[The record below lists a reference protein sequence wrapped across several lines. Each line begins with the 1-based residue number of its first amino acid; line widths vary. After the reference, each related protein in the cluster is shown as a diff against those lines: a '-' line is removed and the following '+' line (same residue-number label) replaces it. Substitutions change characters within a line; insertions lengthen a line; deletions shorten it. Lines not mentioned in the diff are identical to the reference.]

1 MNNMFTGRIALRY
14 LRGKGSA
21 NAVPILS
28 RISMVAIAVSSAAMI
43 VVFSVFNG
51 LESIV
56 KDSYHAFY
64 PDIKISVARGKFFR
78 MDSATLN
85 LIRHMDGVKV
95 LCTVIEDNVIANHS
109 DQQKVITLKGIEND
123 YFNVNNVRDYIVQG
137 DSMVSAG
144 SPNTAIAGI
153 HIINELGL
161 DVNTPC
167 YFVLYYPNPDIINPT
182 ADPIGAFQT
191 LKLHPAGVFHVLD
204 DLDNTYVLAPLALA
218 QGLFHR
224 AGYFSSVEISSN
236 PGKAE
241 YIKKQ
246 IRLLLGSSY
255 RVETR
260 YEQNRTMY
268 MVMAAEK
275 WAVYAILVLV
285 LLIASFNM
293 IGALSMLVL
302 EKQKD
307 IAILRAM
314 GALPSTVRKIFLMEG
329 ILWSLVGGVSGI
341 ILGSMICLAQ
351 VKSGALKMGGSFL
364 VDAFPVQMQWP
375 DFLLVFVT
383 IFMVGLLTSWFPA
396 IRAAKAIDPSLKS
409 S

>member
-1 MNNMFTGRIALRY
+1 MKNRFIARIAFRY

-56 KDSYHAFY
+56 KESYHAFY
-64 PDIKISVARGKFFR
+64 PDIKISARRGKFFE
-78 MDSATLN
+78 MDS
-85 LIRHMDGVKV
+85 VKLHAISQV
-95 LCTVIEDNVIANHS
+95 ANVKHISRVIEDNVISNHS

-123 YFNVNNVRDYIVQG
+123 YFDVNNLRQFIVQG
-137 DSMVSAG
+137 DSSVQVG
-144 SPNTAIAGI
+144 SPNTAILGI

-161 DVNTPC
+161 DVNGPT
-167 YFVLYYPNPDIINPT
+167 YFLLYYPNPDVTNPT
-182 ADPIGAFQT
+182 ADVLNAFQT
-191 LKLHPAGVFHVLD
+191 LKLHPAGVFNVQD
-204 DLDNTYVLAPLALA
+204 DLDNTYVLAPLVLVQNLFSRPGHYSSIQISVAPGSEERVRTAL
-218 QGLFHR
+218 QKVVGD
-224 AGYFSSVEISSN
+224 G
-236 PGKAE
+236 
-241 YIKKQ
+241 
-246 IRLLLGSSY
+246 Y

-293 IGALSMLVL
+293 VGALSMMVL

-314 GALPSTVRKIFLMEG
+314 GALPGTIRAIFLAEG
-329 ILWSLVGGVSGI
+329 ILWSLVGGISGI
-341 ILGSMICLAQ
+341 LLGSIICFAQ
-351 VKSGALKMGGSFL
+351 LESGVLKMGGSFL
-364 VDAFPVQMQWP
+364 VDAFPVKMLWP
-375 DFLLVFVT
+375 DYVLVFAT
-383 IFMVGLLTSWFPA
+383 IFMVGLCTSWYPA
-396 IRAAKAIDPSLKS
+396 IRAARAVDPSLKS
-409 S
+409 N